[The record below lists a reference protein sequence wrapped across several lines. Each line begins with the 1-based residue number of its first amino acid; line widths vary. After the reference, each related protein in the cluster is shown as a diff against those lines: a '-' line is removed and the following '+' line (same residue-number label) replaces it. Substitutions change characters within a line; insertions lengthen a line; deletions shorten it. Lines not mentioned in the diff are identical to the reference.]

1 MNAMGDRDCQAAD
14 TLRDIERKYE
24 ELKRDNE
31 QLESLVKMDSLTS
44 VLNRRGLESV
54 LAREI
59 EYAKRNKTD
68 LLAVMI
74 DLDDF
79 KRVNDVHG
87 HFTGDLVLKHV
98 ATVLKESVRTID
110 WLGRVGGDEFVI
122 LLPDTTLMSGIR
134 VAERIRLDLIS
145 KVFPLGDDEIRQT
158 ASLGVIQ
165 LPMSVC
171 SIEEILELT
180 KSALK
185 DSKMRGKNCVSF
197 GDGRSL
203 SEQPWKRASEV
214 TLTDILLNESARQ
227 VVVQPIVDLRTRE
240 EVGYEILTRGPSP
253 EFERPESY
261 FRACRES
268 DLLTLVD
275 LQCFSA
281 SLRRSRDLRADAVC
295 YLNLFPSTLVEVPI
309 ESLVEQL
316 NLLDDGNRKYCIEI
330 SERHIKSLPDFLVE
344 PLAKLRDYGVLIGLD
359 DVGYGHSSLE
369 AIFAIMPDVMKI
381 DGRLT
386 NKIASNRRNQLI
398 LAKLKKFAD
407 SLESIMIA
415 EGIETE
421 EDALALKHLGIKFG
435 QGWFTGGRF

>member
-1 MNAMGDRDCQAAD
+1 MNAMGDTDCESAD
-14 TLRDIERKYE
+14 TLRDIERKYA

-68 LLAVMI
+68 LLAIMI

-122 LLPDTTLMSGIR
+122 LLPDTTLMSGVK
-134 VAERIRLDLIS
+134 VAERIRRDLSS

-165 LPMSVC
+165 LSMSVC

-197 GDGRSL
+197 GDVGSFPG
-203 SEQPWKRASEV
+203 QPSQRASEV
-214 TLTDILLNESARQ
+214 TLRDILLNESARR

-240 EVGYEILTRGPSP
+240 EVGYEILTRGPTP
-253 EFERPESY
+253 EFEMPESY

-281 SLRRSRDLRADAVC
+281 SLRRSRDLRPDTVC
-295 YLNLFPSTLVEVPI
+295 YLNVFPSTLVEAPVENLI
-309 ESLVEQL
+309 EQL
-316 NLLDDGNRKYCIEI
+316 GLVDEPERKYCIEI
-330 SERHIKSLPDFLVE
+330 SERHIRSLPDYLVE
-344 PLAKLRDYGVLIGLD
+344 PLAKLRDFGVLIGLD

-386 NKIASNRRNQLI
+386 YKIASNRRNQLI

-407 SLESIMIA
+407 SLESILIA
-415 EGIETE
+415 EEVETE
-421 EDALALKHLGIKFG
+421 DDASALKHLGIEYG
-435 QGWFTGGRF
+435 QGLFTGGRF